1 MIKLP
6 KIQLPKILLPKWLVL
21 PKEIPFIEKWK
32 FGKRYI
38 SMVIPL
44 ACLGVVATIAI
55 GASSPLVLQ
64 LIQIRQSINNADLKI
79 KDYRGRLDQAKSLN
93 KADLEKEIAFLK
105 RKFSPDYS
113 LSYILNSITELGN
126 SLNIK
131 FISFNPGSEMNHPK
145 IQGLPGYALRVL
157 PIEINLESEYKNFGD
172 FMDSLS
178 RLQDCLILI
187 KGYSLSKAE
196 NILPRLSIKLDLEAC
211 ILKSE
216 KDMPKLEAAQDEAV
230 SEETVSEGVIQE
242 EGK

>member
-6 KIQLPKILLPKWLVL
+6 KIKLPKINLPKWIVL

-38 SMVIPL
+38 RVVIPL

-64 LIQIRQSINNADLKI
+64 LIQLRQNINNADLKI
-79 KDYRGRLDQAKSLN
+79 KDYKHRLGQAKSLN
-93 KADLEKEIAFLK
+93 KADMEKEIAFLRK
-105 RKFSPDYS
+105 KFSPDYS
-113 LSYILNSITELGN
+113 LSYILNSLTELGN

-131 FISFNPGSEMNHPK
+131 VISINPGAEMNHPK

-157 PIEINLESEYKNFGD
+157 PIGINLESEYKNFGD

-187 KGYSLSKAE
+187 NGYSLSKDE
-196 NILPRLSIKLDLEAC
+196 NILPRLSIKLELEAC
-211 ILKSE
+211 ILKSA
-216 KDMPKLEAAQDEAV
+216 KDIPKQEVAQEEAV
-230 SEETVSEGVIQE
+230 SEDVVSQGLIQE